1 MGCLLIHQNK
11 ITRSDRIQKI
21 RITHFIVNYVQGKS
35 LVFCST
41 NLRKIFYLSNR
52 RIQDRDKQ
60 RLDRVQQEEEP
71 QWQKKNQEDDKQ
83 KREEIIK
90 KKESEDKGK
99 QEIQEKP
106 SKLFQPHQE
115 PVKPAVQT
123 PWSNAGRGKIQK
135 ILLYIPHLKFFF
147 GFVFSC
153 NTEKYYV
160 SRLDSSFC

>member
-1 MGCLLIHQNK
+1 M
-11 ITRSDRIQKI
+11 
-21 RITHFIVNYVQGKS
+21 
-35 LVFCST
+35 
-41 NLRKIFYLSNR
+41 
-52 RIQDRDKQ
+52 
-60 RLDRVQQEEEP
+60 QQEEEP

-83 KREEIIK
+83 KREETIK

-115 PVKPAVQT
+115 PVKPAVQA

-135 ILLYIPHLKFFF
+135 ILLHIPHLKIIF

-153 NTEKYYV
+153 NTGKYYV
-160 SRLDSSFC
+160 SRLDCSFC

>member
-1 MGCLLIHQNK
+1 M
-11 ITRSDRIQKI
+11 
-21 RITHFIVNYVQGKS
+21 
-35 LVFCST
+35 
-41 NLRKIFYLSNR
+41 SNR

-115 PVKPAVQT
+115 PVKPAVQA
-123 PWSNAGRGKIQK
+123 PWSNAGRGKTEK
-135 ILLYIPHLKFFF
+135 ILLQIPH
-147 GFVFSC
+147 
-153 NTEKYYV
+153 
-160 SRLDSSFC
+160 